1 MATLRTMEEK
11 SAIVAHC
18 VELEQEGGDILGYLW
33 SQNYLTPRATWFN
46 FQREWLKRKPYEFT
60 SGRPNEKRK
69 RRKSGM
75 NPNQKQFTDEQRAE
89 CARIA
94 IEGGDPKPY
103 IKSLGFKNPSG
114 AWHNLKEW
122 YKKNRPEIA
131 VIIPDRVGKVVVL
144 PEVDL
149 GMPKKIGPDGKEYE
163 KLELEAGGNYQL
175 SVKEE
180 KDDIQYGGY
189 VEVTEVDQAPPV
201 EQIVR
206 ETEAETNKIRKPV
219 NFGGYDVTAIRH
231 PVFGEFHRDEK
242 HDCIYWMSPD
252 GEEVGMTPAEWIRFG
267 LCLPDIMGILGVQV

>member
-18 VELEQEGGDILGYLW
+18 VELEQEGGDILAYLW
-33 SQNYLTPRATWFN
+33 SKNYMTPRATWFN

-60 SGRPNEKRK
+60 SGKPNEKKK

-122 YKKNRPEIA
+122 YKKNRPEVA
-131 VIIPDRVGKVVVL
+131 ERIPDRVGKVVGREL
-144 PEVDL
+144 PKVDL
-149 GMPKKIGPDGKEYE
+149 GMPKKTGPDGQEYE
-163 KLELEAGGNYQL
+163 KLELEAGRNYQL
-175 SVKEE
+175 SV
-180 KDDIQYGGY
+180 
-189 VEVTEVDQAPPV
+189 
-201 EQIVR
+201 
-206 ETEAETNKIRKPV
+206 AETPEQKRILDGIDFSKITAPV
-219 NFGGYDVTAIRH
+219 NFGGYEVTAIKD
-231 PVFGEFHRDEK
+231 PQLGEFYYD
-242 HDCIYWMSPD
+242 HDHNTIDWRTPD
-252 GEEVGMTPAEWIRFG
+252 GEEVSMDPTGWKNLALQIPEV
-267 LCLPDIMGILGVQV
+267 MGVLGVKV

>member
-60 SGRPNEKRK
+60 SGRPNEKKK

-122 YKKNRPEIA
+122 YKKNRPEVA
-131 VIIPDRVGKVVVL
+131 ERIPDRVGKVVGREL
-144 PEVDL
+144 PKVDL
-149 GMPKKIGPDGKEYE
+149 GMPKKTGPDGQEYE
-163 KLELEAGGNYQL
+163 KLELEAGRNYQL
-175 SVKEE
+175 SVAETPE
-180 KDDIQYGGY
+180 DISTRTVKTPLRVPEAPEATPVSFGDF
-189 VEVTEVDQAPPV
+189 EVTAV
-201 EQIVR
+201 
-206 ETEAETNKIRKPV
+206 K
-219 NFGGYDVTAIRH
+219 H
-231 PVFGEFHRDEK
+231 PEFGEFYFDQKFNRIDWRNPEGDEVSFAPGS
-242 HDCIYWMSPD
+242 WVRLV
-252 GEEVGMTPAEWIRFG
+252 EA
-267 LCLPDIMGILGVQV
+267 LPQIMGILGVKV